1 MNRSKNFD
9 LIEKLLSQRIL
20 VMDGAMGTM
29 IQDLKLEEN
38 DFRGERFADH
48 KQDLKGNNEILA
60 LTQPDAIRKIHS
72 EYLQRGA
79 DIIETNTFTANRVSQ
94 ADYAMESLSY
104 EINVAASRLAREAAD
119 EQSTN
124 DKPRFVAGAI
134 GPTTRAASLS
144 PDVNDPGFRSIT
156 FDELVDDY
164 SEAIRGLID
173 GGSDIIVRPDSR
185 SVLGINS
192 TCKTDFCW
200 LQLRIRR

>member
-79 DIIETNTFTANRVSQ
+79 DIIETNTFTANRVSL
-94 ADYAMESLSY
+94 ADYAMVSLSY
-104 EINVAASRLAREAAD
+104 
-119 EQSTN
+119 
-124 DKPRFVAGAI
+124 
-134 GPTTRAASLS
+134 
-144 PDVNDPGFRSIT
+144 
-156 FDELVDDY
+156 
-164 SEAIRGLID
+164 
-173 GGSDIIVRPDSR
+173 
-185 SVLGINS
+185 
-192 TCKTDFCW
+192 
-200 LQLRIRR
+200 